1 VVGGRRNGSGIGGEA
16 AATPSGHR
24 FAYVPGLDGIRAFAV
39 LAVIAFHSNFSWIP
53 GGFYGV
59 DAFFVLSGFLITS
72 LLVGEWRSERTIRM
86 RQFWVR
92 RARRLLPALL
102 VLVLTIGAV
111 CTIWPSV
118 LLVPNLFKGALA
130 SVFYSANWYF
140 MADHASY
147 FHATTPPSPLLHT
160 WSLAIEE
167 QFYLAWPL
175 IVLSVFRWR
184 RPRRTRGNDELAAAS
199 DLSEQRHASDT
210 RWDNRRLEVLMV
222 LALVG
227 AVASAAWMAVLAPH
241 GGDVN
246 RVYYGTDTRA
256 QGLLVGA
263 ALAAAF
269 ARWGGV
275 HGKVPRRAWAGLA
288 VLGVSAVAAMWG
300 LVPEGS
306 TLAFHGG
313 FLLASLAVA
322 AVVAGVVRAPRGP
335 VAAALGWG
343 PIRYVGRISYGVY
356 LWYWPVLL
364 VMTTQ
369 RVHLSGYAL
378 FAAQVAVIITFAA
391 LSYKLVET
399 PIRRGALPSWRGLVS
414 VPVAVCASLVVAQVA
429 TFTPPSV
436 ASVPISRHVS
446 LVSDG
451 TRPVKVLL
459 VGDSMAGTLGVGVG
473 QMAPRYGIQLMNEG
487 SPACSVSTTGLV
499 KVLWYTVPPGKP
511 CQTTDPDALFTQWR
525 DWVDAYNPDV
535 VVYLARSD
543 LFDQQVNGQWTQP
556 GQAQFD
562 QYLRQRLQQAIGVLS
577 SKGAAVVLLTTPYYD
592 SGDVATGSQLP
603 EDDPARVT
611 IDNTI
616 IRSAAQSEGLSSGG
630 ANVSVFDLGGAL
642 SPQGHFTQDVNGV
655 DMRCSD
661 GVHITALGGEQLA
674 GSLLPRLD
682 ALGRS
687 HEQTSPQGAWSGPPP
702 PTVPAWYGQLP
713 CN

>member
-1 VVGGRRNGSGIGGEA
+1 MR
-16 AATPSGHR
+16 SGHR

-39 LAVIAFHSNFSWIP
+39 LAVIAYHSNFSWIP

-72 LLVGEWRSERTIRM
+72 LLVGEWRSERTIRL
-86 RQFWVR
+86 RQFWMR
-92 RARRLLPALL
+92 RARRLLPGLL
-102 VLVLTIGAV
+102 VLVLAIGAV
-111 CTIWPSV
+111 CAIWPTV
-118 LLVPNLFKGALA
+118 LLVPNLFTGALA

-140 MADHASY
+140 MASHASY

-175 IVLSVFRWR
+175 IVLAVFRWR
-184 RPRRTRGNDELAAAS
+184 RPRRARRHSDLAGAS
-199 DLSEQRHASDT
+199 DLSELGHASDA
-210 RWDNRRLEVLMV
+210 RGDNRRLEVLMA
-222 LALVG
+222 LAVVG
-227 AVASAAWMAVLAPH
+227 AVASAVWMAVLAPH

-275 HGKVPRRAWAGLA
+275 HGKVLRRALAGLA
-288 VLGVSAVAAMWG
+288 VVGVIAVAAMWG
-300 LVPEGS
+300 LVPERS

-313 FLLASLAVA
+313 FLLASLATA
-322 AVVAGVVRAPRGP
+322 AVVAGVVQAPRGP
-335 VAAALGWG
+335 VAAALAWR

-378 FAAQVAVIITFAA
+378 FGAQVAVIITIAA
-391 LSYKLVET
+391 ISYKLVET

-414 VPVAVCASLVVAQVA
+414 IPVAVAASLVVAQVA

-436 ASVPISRHVS
+436 ASVPLSRNVS

-451 TRPVKVLL
+451 ATPVKVLL
-459 VGDSMAGTLGVGVG
+459 VGDSMAGTLGVGLG

-487 SPACSVSTTGLV
+487 SPACSASTTGLV

-511 CQTTDPDALFTQWR
+511 CQTGDPDALFTQWR
-525 DWVDAYNPDV
+525 AWVDAYNPDV

-543 LFDQQVNGQWTQP
+543 VFDQQVNGQWTQP
-556 GQAQFD
+556 GQPLFD
-562 QYLRQRLQQAIGVLS
+562 QYFAQRLQQAIGVLD
-577 SKGAAVVLLTTPYYD
+577 SKGASVVLLTTPYYD
-592 SGDVATGSQLP
+592 SGDAPTGSSLP

-611 IDNTI
+611 LDNAM
-616 IRSAAQSEGLSSGG
+616 IRSAVQSAEAGSSG
-630 ANVSVFDLGGAL
+630 AQVSVFDLGGYL
-642 SPQGHFTQDVNGV
+642 SPGGHFAQDVNGV

-661 GVHITALGGEQLA
+661 GVHITALGGEQVA
-674 GSLLPRLD
+674 GTLLPRL
-682 ALGRS
+682 AVLGRT
-687 HEQTSPQGAWSGPPP
+687 HEQASPQGTWSGPPP
-702 PTVPAWYGQLP
+702 PAVPTWFSQLP

>member
-1 VVGGRRNGSGIGGEA
+1 
-16 AATPSGHR
+16 
-24 FAYVPGLDGIRAFAV
+24 V

-72 LLVGEWRSERTIRM
+72 LLVGEWRSERTIRL
-86 RQFWVR
+86 RQFWMR
-92 RARRLLPALL
+92 RARRLLPALFVL
-102 VLVLTIGAV
+102 VLVIGAV
-111 CTIWPSV
+111 CAIWPTV
-118 LLVPNLFKGALA
+118 LFVPNLFTGALA

-140 MADHASY
+140 MAGHASY

-175 IVLSVFRWR
+175 VVLAVFRWR
-184 RPRRTRGNDELAAAS
+184 RPRRPRRNYDLAGAS
-199 DLSEQRHASDT
+199 DLSDLGHASDA
-210 RWDNRRLEVLMV
+210 RRDNRRLEVLMV
-222 LALVG
+222 LAVAG
-227 AVASAAWMAVLAPH
+227 AVASAVWMAVLAPH

-275 HGKVPRRAWAGLA
+275 HGKVLRRALAGLA
-288 VLGVSAVAAMWG
+288 VVGVIAVAAMWG

-313 FLLASLAVA
+313 FLLASLATA
-322 AVVAGVVRAPRGP
+322 AVVAGVVQAPRGP
-335 VAAALGWG
+335 VAAVLGWG

-378 FAAQVAVIITFAA
+378 FGAQVAVIITIAA

-414 VPVAVCASLVVAQVA
+414 IPVAVGASLVVAQVA

-436 ASVPISRHVS
+436 ASVPLNRNVS

-451 TRPVKVLL
+451 APPVKVLL

-487 SPACSVSTTGLV
+487 SPGCSASTTGLV
-499 KVLWYTVPPGKP
+499 KVLWYTLPPGKP
-511 CQTTDPDALFTQWR
+511 CQISNPDALFAQWR
-525 DWVDAYNPDV
+525 AWVDAYNPDV

-543 LFDQQVNGQWTQP
+543 LLDQQVNGQWTQP
-556 GQAQFD
+556 GQPLFD
-562 QYLRQRLQQAIGVLS
+562 QNLAQRLQQAIGVLD

-611 IDNTI
+611 VDNTI
-616 IRSAAQSEGLSSGG
+616 IRDAVQSAPSGSSG
-630 ANVSVFDLGGAL
+630 ANVSVFDLGGDL
-642 SPQGHFTQDVNGV
+642 SPQGHFAQDVNGV

-661 GVHITALGGEQLA
+661 GIHITALGGEQLA
-674 GSLLPRLD
+674 DSLLPRL
-682 ALGRS
+682 AAVGRT
-687 HEQTSPQGAWSGPPP
+687 HEQTSPQGAWPGPPP
-702 PTVPAWYGQLP
+702 PTVPAWYSQLP